1 MLLVSRTLPCLCQN
15 FSIRSKAAKS
25 LPKQHQEIIARPET
39 ESGDAKEL
47 PQLKAE
53 TLPQN
58 FALADARKLV
68 DLNAK
73 PLRTKDLSSLRF
85 QR

>member
-1 MLLVSRTLPCLCQN
+1 MKL
-15 FSIRSKAAKS
+15 FSIQSKQPQTK
-25 LPKQHQEIIARPET
+25 LQPEIIARPET
-39 ESGDAKEL
+39 ESGDGKDL
-47 PQLKAE
+47 PQLKADA
-53 TLPQN
+53 LPQN

-73 PLRTKDLSSLRF
+73 PLRTKDLSNLRF